1 MEQEIIN
8 ILFGAI
14 LTIVGWFFRE
24 LWANQQKHKEDLWAV
39 TQKIKEDLSVLP
51 QIYVSR
57 QDYREDLKDVKDMLA
72 KIFEK
77 LDNKQDKD
85 K

>member
-1 MEQEIIN
+1 MEQEVVN
-8 ILFGAI
+8 ILFGTI

-24 LWANQQKHKEDLWAV
+24 LWASM
-39 TQKIKEDLSVLP
+39 QKIKEDLAMLP
-51 QIYVSR
+51 QIYVSKV
-57 QDYREDLKDVKDMLA
+57 DYKEDLKEIKDLLA
-72 KIFEK
+72 RIFEK

>member
-24 LWANQQKHKEDLWAV
+24 LWGNQQKHKDEMGAA
-39 TQKIKEDLSVLP
+39 TQKIKEDMAMLP
-51 QIYVSR
+51 QIYVAKV
-57 QDYREDLKDVKDMLA
+57 DYKEDLKEIKDLLA

>member
-24 LWANQQKHKEDLWAV
+24 LWGNQQKHKDEMWAA
-39 TQKIKEDLSVLP
+39 TQKIKEDMAMLP

-57 QDYREDLKDVKDMLA
+57 QDYREDLKEIKDLLA

-77 LDNKQDKD
+77 LDSKQDKD

>member
-1 MEQEIIN
+1 MQQEIIN

-24 LWANQQKHKEDLWAV
+24 LWANQQKQKEDLWAA
-39 TQKIKEDLSVLP
+39 TQKIKEDLSMLP
-51 QIYVSR
+51 QIYLSKV
-57 QDYREDLKDVKDMLA
+57 DYKEDLREIKELLA
-72 KIFEK
+72 RIFEK
-77 LDNKQDKD
+77 LDSKQDKD

>member
-1 MEQEIIN
+1 MEQEVVN

-24 LWANQQKHKEDLWAV
+24 LWASM
-39 TQKIKEDLSVLP
+39 QKIKEDFSLLP
-51 QIYVSR
+51 QIYVSKV
-57 QDYREDLKDVKDMLA
+57 DYKEDLKEIKDLLA

>member
-24 LWANQQKHKEDLWAV
+24 LWGNQQKHKDEMWAV
-39 TQKIKEDLSVLP
+39 TQKIKEDMALLP

-57 QDYREDLKDVKDMLA
+57 QDYREDLKEIKELLA

-77 LDNKQDKD
+77 LDSKQDKD

>member
-24 LWANQQKHKEDLWAV
+24 LWGNQQKHKDEMWAA
-39 TQKIKEDLSVLP
+39 TQKIKEDLSLLP
-51 QIYVSR
+51 QIYVAKV
-57 QDYREDLKDVKDMLA
+57 DYKEDLREIKELLA